1 MSYPFIIAELIAN
14 IFILGLGIAIWIV
27 IIGVFTIVVQILVE
41 KFHNIKGNH
50 EHLQSAGD
58 RQRVDRIHY

>member
-1 MSYPFIIAELIAN
+1 MNYPFIIAELIAN

-41 KFHNIKGNH
+41 KFTTKGNH

-58 RQRVDRIHY
+58 RQRVNKFYH

>member
-14 IFILGLGIAIWIV
+14 IFILGLGIAIWIG
-27 IIGVFTIVVQILVE
+27 IIGVFSIVVQILVE
-41 KFHNIKGNH
+41 KFTTKGNH
-50 EHLQSAGD
+50 EHLQPTGD

>member
-41 KFHNIKGNH
+41 KFTTKGN
-50 EHLQSAGD
+50 QCTFINYW
-58 RQRVDRIHY
+58 RQIKSRLNLL